1 MSLDIGRPLLY
12 KLVFE
17 GVESNVADV
26 GSKLQIQYKIQYR
39 PQLQTAV
46 RILKFVILIMQ
57 LQTAI

>member
-17 GVESNVADV
+17 GLSLMLADV
-26 GSKLQIQYKIQYR
+26 GSKLQIQYR

-46 RILKFVILIMQ
+46 RILKFVILIILIMQ